1 MCAND
6 CAHNLSNLLI
16 YNNLAVAY
24 DIHAIGHA
32 LDGIGGVSSCTT
44 SSELKACEGIYLDG
58 NIGDIGIRGYG
69 GDAGSGHIAKETCYD
84 VIISALVIIQVCGL
98 GTAIH

>member
-24 DIHAIGHA
+24 DIHAIGQA
-32 LDGIGGVSSCTT
+32 LDGIGGVSSCST
-44 SSELKACEGIYLDG
+44 SAELQASEGIYLDG
-58 NIGDIGIRGYG
+58 GRAVRSVGD
-69 GDAGSGHIAKETCYD
+69 DT
-84 VIISALVIIQVCGL
+84 
-98 GTAIH
+98 